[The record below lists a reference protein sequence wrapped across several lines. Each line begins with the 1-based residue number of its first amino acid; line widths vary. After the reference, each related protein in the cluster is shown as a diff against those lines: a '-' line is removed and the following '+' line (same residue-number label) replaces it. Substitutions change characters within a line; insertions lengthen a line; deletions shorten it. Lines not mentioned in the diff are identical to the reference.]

1 MNPEQQ
7 QQRIMAYFIE
17 EAKEHLQTIEQGVLN
32 LQDVLNEPEMV
43 NDIFRAAHS
52 IKGGAAMLGVASVQ
66 HIAHRFEDYFKILQ
80 DNNNLEV
87 DEKLKSLLL
96 AGFDRLQELVDYLQV
111 NFKIS
116 DDLAAT
122 SIASVEPVFTELE
135 VHLNG
140 LVAKIDPS
148 TVTKSTTRVISTV
161 FQSDINSKLRDMLQ
175 LFKQADSSYTR
186 QQLQDICHELRQ
198 TGEEFDLTN
207 WCELI
212 QAAANA
218 ISFQGNSYST
228 LAPVLIKEIK
238 QAKDLVLEFRSEE
251 ITVSDQLHALLPETE
266 ELTDRFD
273 RLLQD
278 EILDDIVSVDED
290 DDVSAIMMAV
300 SDSQDEAILLD
311 DQGELTD
318 EALFGDADDHLAWM
332 EEQESAQNF
341 EGPEV
346 GASEL
351 KSLASLFE
359 NEDIDIDLALAWE
372 DIESAETLI
381 SSSAGQSLQEQDEF
395 ADLFTDESSGSENT
409 AALISSF
416 TSLGDNDEF
425 ADFFESSAPEVE
437 NTLPSQDSDDYLF
450 SGLTLDHEIEPQ
462 VGESIDDQLDFLTN
476 ATSESD
482 LINFEDITLDSS
494 ALDSILE
501 PDSAAQDV
509 DASEWDLSELDIEE
523 IAATSP
529 SDLGVDFTVSNSE
542 WSAELES
549 ESTNSVEAVIS
560 GDQPNQDSQDQ
571 LVDFS
576 EFDLDTSLESSNLE
590 SSERINTDVLRES
603 NVLQMEDV
611 DFFNVLQMEDVDFF
625 TEDLDILSGE
635 DLISLDPDPLGSES
649 EALIESSSEEFVRQE
664 TSLEIG
670 ELSQSQD
677 MQSDPFAVSEAEVIG
692 ELGQGLDQDIDPF
705 GDNLEID
712 AWAESTIPDHQELG
726 ESQFSEILEDDDPFH
741 TEASGDALDI
751 NDIEESTEDETLSF
765 VNLTEDEAQVSIESA
780 SSEQSSADLVEAPS
794 DNFNI
799 NLTSDSDTSLDI
811 EEFTEEEL
819 VSSIDDSDLSSEMIE
834 SISYPSFVDSDIDDA
849 QFDLSLLEDPE
860 IISLTD
866 PFEPES
872 FEPESFE
879 PESFEIGNTED
890 SPELASLVDL
900 PTENLQEP
908 ITTISDLE
916 FSEQDVYEDEIQS
929 IAAEISAGDD
939 IGVDRESI
947 DLMPVAEI
955 VTRSEDEELQSEDDI
970 QIDLSSDQEISIYDS
985 NHDSA
990 ELEEEIEVFEAFDQ
1004 AFEPLASNDLE
1015 DLFEMSEIDAEFEFE
1030 DNSQTPSISI
1040 ETPDANWSET
1050 TSELTSEMSSQ
1061 PEVITEDSLVTE
1073 AGEDSDQFPTMS
1085 IDVDLIDPPSL
1096 EISDHIL
1103 ETSVA
1108 DEIIQ
1113 NEQSIEELDDSDLAD
1128 FFTDPAQVDEFVNS
1142 DSFDLI
1148 EAISTEPID
1157 LTESAIG
1164 SLNEEL
1170 DRDLS
1175 EIVNPDSPAELL
1187 VSESEHVDTTALE
1200 IDHSGITSS
1209 TGMDDLGLTDFF
1221 EAEQDMPV
1229 SFMEEIIENEFEDQ
1243 LGEDVG
1249 ELIPSD
1255 FAEPFGETSDPES
1268 LVDLF
1273 AESTDQADS
1282 TVPFIETDPTSDQN
1296 LDPFA
1301 IDSSDINIDD
1311 ADSDVINESD
1321 DNWELTNFFAGDDTS
1336 LVVESDIEIIGD
1348 ADSDAI
1354 NESDDNWEL
1363 TNFFAGDDASL
1374 VVESD
1379 IEIIG
1384 GEDELEEFFTTPEPS
1399 EFDIPEMSGADE
1411 FSSSLEFAEFTE
1423 SSEPTGNQTLE
1434 IDDPSNDFGSIPTQT
1449 EISEDE
1455 ISDQFFTESDLVLD
1469 PTAEITET
1477 VDNPFG
1483 LDELGD
1489 PTDVVNEEVSESQPF
1504 SADTT
1509 IDNLVDFFDGG
1520 DELADMSTAGSEWDL
1535 ADITPGIDPEI
1546 EPITTSELDPGSKS
1560 AEISSSDLSEDL
1572 INELTSDDDVLDQL
1586 FSGSSDKSDSQFESL
1601 AMTDFSG
1608 ISDDLDFAEPSDEQ
1622 LEAQPEDRSTGGQAE
1637 FDELDAMLND
1647 SSYSESP
1654 DADNTNAV
1662 LGLAAA
1668 SIATT
1673 LAAASTSKPTTE
1685 TQDSN
1690 FDELDALLGDDT
1702 PLPPPTN
1709 SPKVVENKVVDEF
1722 ADLDIFLQETYGKDA
1737 SPVTA
1742 RPAKRPPGKRPSTK
1756 IVSQTMKVDVK
1767 HLDSLNNLVGE
1778 LVVNRN
1784 LLEQDQ
1790 ERLQQFISNLLH
1802 QVQLLSDVSQRM
1814 RDQYDRSLLENS
1826 LLASRNQTSYRLS
1839 TTDENIDSSNSSSG
1853 GEEFDPLQMDR
1864 FSSFHVLSQEIIEL
1878 IVRVRESASDIE
1890 FVVSETEQV
1899 SRQLGTITTQ
1909 IQDDLKQSRM
1919 VPFAQIADRLPRAVR
1934 DLALEEGKQVDIEIF
1949 GRETLIDKAVLDELN
1964 TPMNHLITNAIAHGI
1979 EDPATRQAGGKVAR
1993 GKITIRAYH
2002 QGNQTVISI
2011 NDDGGGIN
2019 PERVKQSA
2027 INKGLL
2033 AQSDA
2038 TKMSESDIYD
2048 LLFEPGFS
2056 TKTQADQRSGRGMG
2070 LDIVK
2075 NDLADIRGTIHTE
2088 SAISKG
2094 TTFTIRLPLTLSI
2107 SKAMFCVS
2115 DRTRIAFPVDGFEDV
2130 LEIPQS
2136 QVQLNSKG
2144 QPCIQWRDM
2153 VLPFQ
2158 PLANLLVYNRHI
2170 GRGNIYGKQ
2179 DDDTVSLIIL
2189 RNEGTY
2195 LALQVDQFQGE
2206 SEIVIK
2212 QLEGPIPKPA
2222 GIAGAT
2228 VLGDGR
2234 VMAIANVLE
2243 LFDIASGRL
2252 RPTISAS
2259 SGMPFPEEKAQADPT
2274 VLIVDDS
2281 ITVREL
2287 LSLTFAKVGYRV
2299 EQARDGQDAWE
2310 KLRAGLP
2317 CDLIFCDIEM
2327 PRMDGLELLSRL
2339 KKDETLSKI
2348 PIAMLTSRGADRHR
2362 QTAVQL
2368 GASGYFTKPYLEE
2381 ELLTASQ
2388 RMLKG
2393 EVLVTLN

>member
-116 DDLAAT
+116 DELATT

-148 TVTKSTTRVISTV
+148 TVTKSTTRVLSTV
-161 FQSDINSKLRDMLQ
+161 FQSDINNKLRDMLQ

-251 ITVSDQLHALLPETE
+251 ITISDQLHALLPETE

-278 EILDDIVSVDED
+278 KILDDIASVDED
-290 DDVSAIMMAV
+290 DDVSEIMMAV

-311 DQGELTD
+311 EQGELTD

-332 EEQESAQNF
+332 EEQESDQNL

-359 NEDIDIDLALAWE
+359 NEDIDVDLALAWE

-416 TSLGDNDEF
+416 TSLSDNDEF
-425 ADFFESSAPEVE
+425 ADFFESSGSEVE
-437 NTLPSQDSDDYLF
+437 NTLPSPDSDDYLF
-450 SGLTLDHEIEPQ
+450 SALTLDHEIEPE
-462 VGESIDDQLDFLTN
+462 VGESIDDRLDFLTD

-482 LINFEDITLDSS
+482 LLNFEDITLDSS

-501 PDSAAQDV
+501 PDLAEQDV

-529 SDLGVDFTVSNSE
+529 SDLGVDFTVSNSD
-542 WSAELES
+542 WSTEFDA
-549 ESTNSVEAVIS
+549 ESTNSIEAVIS
-560 GDQPNQDSQDQ
+560 DDRPAQDSQDQ

-576 EFDLDTSLESSNLE
+576 EFDLETSLESSE
-590 SSERINTDVLRES
+590 SIDTDVFGES

-611 DFFNVLQMEDVDFF
+611 DSF
-625 TEDLDILSGE
+625 TEDLDILSSE
-635 DLISLDPDPLGSES
+635 DLISLDPDLLGSDS
-649 EALIESSSEEFVRQE
+649 EALIESSSEEFISQE
-664 TSLEIG
+664 TSLEFG
-670 ELSQSQD
+670 ELSQPQD
-677 MQSDPFAVSEAEVIG
+677 MESDPFAVSEAEIIG
-692 ELGQGLDQDIDPF
+692 ELEQDLDRDIDPF

-712 AWAESTIPDHQELG
+712 AWTEAPIQDQQELP
-726 ESQFSEILEDDDPFH
+726 ESQFNEILEDDDPFY
-741 TEASGDALDI
+741 TEPSSEALDVI
-751 NDIEESTEDETLSF
+751 DIEESTRDEAIFF
-765 VNLTEDEAQVSIESA
+765 VDFTEDEAQASIESV
-780 SSEQSSADLVEAPS
+780 SHEEFSADFVVPS
-794 DNFNI
+794 IDG
-799 NLTSDSDTSLDI
+799 SDLNI

-819 VSSIDDSDLSSEMIE
+819 IPSIDDSDFSDLSSETVE
-834 SISYPSFVDSDIDDA
+834 SISYPFFVDSDIDDA
-849 QFDLSLLEDPE
+849 QLDLSLLEDPE

-866 PFEPES
+866 PLELES
-872 FEPESFE
+872 FEPEG
-879 PESFEIGNTED
+879 FEIGSTKD
-890 SPELASLVDL
+890 ITELAR
-900 PTENLQEP
+900 PTESLQEP
-908 ITTISDLE
+908 ITAISDLE
-916 FSEQDVYEDEIQS
+916 FSEQDVSEDEIQS
-929 IAAEISAGDD
+929 IADEIDTGDD
-939 IGVDRESI
+939 ISVDRESI
-947 DLMPVAEI
+947 DLMPVVEVA
-955 VTRSEDEELQSEDDI
+955 TRSEDEELQFEDDI
-970 QIDLSSDQEISIYDS
+970 QLDLSSDRESSIYDS
-985 NHDSA
+985 ALDSA
-990 ELEEEIEVFEAFDQ
+990 EFGEELEVFE

-1030 DNSQTPSISI
+1030 DNSQTSSTSI
-1040 ETPDANWSET
+1040 EAPDANWSET
-1050 TSELTSEMSSQ
+1050 TSASTSEMSSQ
-1061 PEVITEDSLVTE
+1061 PNIITEELLVAE
-1073 AGEDSDQFPTMS
+1073 LSEDSDQIPAMP
-1085 IDVDLIDPPSL
+1085 IDADSIDPPSPEISDRIL
-1096 EISDHIL
+1096 EISG
-1103 ETSVA
+1103 T

-1113 NEQSIEELDDSDLAD
+1113 NELAMEELDDSDLAD
-1128 FFTDPAQVDEFVNS
+1128 FFTDSAQVDEFVNS
-1142 DSFDLI
+1142 DSFELI
-1148 EAISTEPID
+1148 DTIPTEPID
-1157 LTESAIG
+1157 LTERAIE
-1164 SLNEEL
+1164 SLNEES

-1175 EIVNPDSPAELL
+1175 EIVIPDSPAELL
-1187 VSESEHVDTTALE
+1187 VSEQVDTADLE
-1200 IDHSGITSS
+1200 IDHSDTTSS
-1209 TGMDDLGLTDFF
+1209 PGIDDLGLTDFF
-1221 EAEQDMPV
+1221 EAEQDMPE
-1229 SFMEEIIENEFEDQ
+1229 SFIEEIIEDEFEDH

-1249 ELIPSD
+1249 ELLPFD
-1255 FAEPFGETSDPES
+1255 FAEPFGETSDPQS
-1268 LVDLF
+1268 SVDLF
-1273 AESTDQADS
+1273 AESIEQADS
-1282 TVPFIETDPTSDQN
+1282 TVPPIETDPTRDQI
-1296 LDPFA
+1296 LDPFE
-1301 IDSSDINIDD
+1301 IDSLDINIDD
-1311 ADSDVINESD
+1311 ADSDVTTESD
-1321 DNWELTNFFAGDDTS
+1321 DNWELTSFFAGDDDTA
-1336 LVVESDIEIIGD
+1336 LVVESDIEIIDD
-1348 ADSDAI
+1348 ADSDVTT
-1354 NESDDNWEL
+1354 ESDDNWEL
-1363 TNFFAGDDASL
+1363 TSFFAGDDDTAL

-1384 GEDELEEFFTTPEPS
+1384 GEEDLEEFFTTPEPS
-1399 EFDIPEMSGADE
+1399 ELELTEAISADK

-1423 SSEPTGNQTLE
+1423 SSEPTGDQTLE
-1434 IDDPSNDFGSIPTQT
+1434 INDPSDDFGSIPTQT

-1455 ISDQFFTESDLVLD
+1455 ISDRFFTESDLA

-1489 PTDVVNEEVSESQPF
+1489 PTDVVIEEVSEIQPF

-1509 IDNLVDFFDGG
+1509 IDNLVDFFDGD
-1520 DELADMSTAGSEWDL
+1520 DELADMSAAGSDWDL
-1535 ADITPGIDPEI
+1535 SDITPEIDPEI
-1546 EPITTSELDPGSKS
+1546 EPITTSELDSGSES
-1560 AEISSSDLSEDL
+1560 AEISSSDLSEEL
-1572 INELTSDDDVLDQL
+1572 INELTSDDEVLDRL
-1586 FSGSSDKSDSQFESL
+1586 FSGSSDLSDSQFESL
-1601 AMTDFSG
+1601 AITDFG
-1608 ISDDLDFAEPSDEQ
+1608 EISDDLDFAEPSDEQ
-1622 LEAQPEDRSTGGQAE
+1622 LEAQLADRSTGGQAE

-1647 SSYSESP
+1647 SSSSESP

-1662 LGLAAA
+1662 LSLAAA

-1673 LAAASTSKPTTE
+1673 LAAPASELTTE
-1685 TQDSN
+1685 TQDSS

-1702 PLPPPTN
+1702 PLPTPTN
-1709 SPKVVENKVVDEF
+1709 SPKVFEAKVVDEF

-1839 TTDENIDSSNSSSG
+1839 TTDENVDSSNSSSG

-2019 PERVKQSA
+2019 AERVKQTA

-2033 AQSDA
+2033 AQPDA
-2038 TKMSESDIYD
+2038 TKMSESEIYD

-2259 SGMPFPEEKAQADPT
+2259 SGTPFPEEKAQADPT

-2339 KKDETLSKI
+2339 KKDESLSKI

>member
-1 MNPEQQ
+1 
-7 QQRIMAYFIE
+7 
-17 EAKEHLQTIEQGVLN
+17 
-32 LQDVLNEPEMV
+32 
-43 NDIFRAAHS
+43 
-52 IKGGAAMLGVASVQ
+52 
-66 HIAHRFEDYFKILQ
+66 
-80 DNNNLEV
+80 
-87 DEKLKSLLL
+87 
-96 AGFDRLQELVDYLQV
+96 
-111 NFKIS
+111 
-116 DDLAAT
+116 
-122 SIASVEPVFTELE
+122 
-135 VHLNG
+135 
-140 LVAKIDPS
+140 
-148 TVTKSTTRVISTV
+148 
-161 FQSDINSKLRDMLQ
+161 
-175 LFKQADSSYTR
+175 
-186 QQLQDICHELRQ
+186 
-198 TGEEFDLTN
+198 
-207 WCELI
+207 
-212 QAAANA
+212 
-218 ISFQGNSYST
+218 
-228 LAPVLIKEIK
+228 
-238 QAKDLVLEFRSEE
+238 
-251 ITVSDQLHALLPETE
+251 
-266 ELTDRFD
+266 
-273 RLLQD
+273 
-278 EILDDIVSVDED
+278 
-290 DDVSAIMMAV
+290 
-300 SDSQDEAILLD
+300 
-311 DQGELTD
+311 
-318 EALFGDADDHLAWM
+318 
-332 EEQESAQNF
+332 
-341 EGPEV
+341 
-346 GASEL
+346 
-351 KSLASLFE
+351 
-359 NEDIDIDLALAWE
+359 
-372 DIESAETLI
+372 
-381 SSSAGQSLQEQDEF
+381 
-395 ADLFTDESSGSENT
+395 
-409 AALISSF
+409 
-416 TSLGDNDEF
+416 
-425 ADFFESSAPEVE
+425 
-437 NTLPSQDSDDYLF
+437 
-450 SGLTLDHEIEPQ
+450 
-462 VGESIDDQLDFLTN
+462 
-476 ATSESD
+476 
-482 LINFEDITLDSS
+482 
-494 ALDSILE
+494 
-501 PDSAAQDV
+501 
-509 DASEWDLSELDIEE
+509 
-523 IAATSP
+523 
-529 SDLGVDFTVSNSE
+529 
-542 WSAELES
+542 
-549 ESTNSVEAVIS
+549 
-560 GDQPNQDSQDQ
+560 
-571 LVDFS
+571 
-576 EFDLDTSLESSNLE
+576 
-590 SSERINTDVLRES
+590 
-603 NVLQMEDV
+603 
-611 DFFNVLQMEDVDFF
+611 
-625 TEDLDILSGE
+625 
-635 DLISLDPDPLGSES
+635 
-649 EALIESSSEEFVRQE
+649 
-664 TSLEIG
+664 
-670 ELSQSQD
+670 
-677 MQSDPFAVSEAEVIG
+677 
-692 ELGQGLDQDIDPF
+692 
-705 GDNLEID
+705 
-712 AWAESTIPDHQELG
+712 
-726 ESQFSEILEDDDPFH
+726 
-741 TEASGDALDI
+741 
-751 NDIEESTEDETLSF
+751 
-765 VNLTEDEAQVSIESA
+765 
-780 SSEQSSADLVEAPS
+780 
-794 DNFNI
+794 
-799 NLTSDSDTSLDI
+799 
-811 EEFTEEEL
+811 
-819 VSSIDDSDLSSEMIE
+819 
-834 SISYPSFVDSDIDDA
+834 
-849 QFDLSLLEDPE
+849 
-860 IISLTD
+860 
-866 PFEPES
+866 
-872 FEPESFE
+872 
-879 PESFEIGNTED
+879 
-890 SPELASLVDL
+890 
-900 PTENLQEP
+900 
-908 ITTISDLE
+908 
-916 FSEQDVYEDEIQS
+916 
-929 IAAEISAGDD
+929 
-939 IGVDRESI
+939 
-947 DLMPVAEI
+947 
-955 VTRSEDEELQSEDDI
+955 
-970 QIDLSSDQEISIYDS
+970 
-985 NHDSA
+985 
-990 ELEEEIEVFEAFDQ
+990 
-1004 AFEPLASNDLE
+1004 
-1015 DLFEMSEIDAEFEFE
+1015 
-1030 DNSQTPSISI
+1030 
-1040 ETPDANWSET
+1040 
-1050 TSELTSEMSSQ
+1050 MSSQ
-1061 PEVITEDSLVTE
+1061 PNVITEEFLVAE
-1073 AGEDSDQFPTMS
+1073 LSEDSDQIPAMP
-1085 IDVDLIDPPSL
+1085 IDADSIDPPSPEISDRIL
-1096 EISDHIL
+1096 EISG
-1103 ETSVA
+1103 T

-1113 NEQSIEELDDSDLAD
+1113 NELAMEELDDSDLAD
-1128 FFTDPAQVDEFVNS
+1128 FFTDSAQVDEFVNS
-1142 DSFDLI
+1142 DSFELI
-1148 EAISTEPID
+1148 DTIPTEPID
-1157 LTESAIG
+1157 LTERAIE
-1164 SLNEEL
+1164 SLNEES

-1175 EIVNPDSPAELL
+1175 EIVIPDSPAELL
-1187 VSESEHVDTTALE
+1187 VSEQVDTADLE
-1200 IDHSGITSS
+1200 IDHSDTTSS
-1209 TGMDDLGLTDFF
+1209 PGIDDLGLTDFF
-1221 EAEQDMPV
+1221 EAEQDMPE
-1229 SFMEEIIENEFEDQ
+1229 SFIEEIIEDEFEDH

-1249 ELIPSD
+1249 ELLPFD
-1255 FAEPFGETSDPES
+1255 FAEPFGETSDPQS
-1268 LVDLF
+1268 SVDLF
-1273 AESTDQADS
+1273 AESIEQADS
-1282 TVPFIETDPTSDQN
+1282 TVPPIETDPTRDQI
-1296 LDPFA
+1296 LDPFE
-1301 IDSSDINIDD
+1301 IDSLDINIDD
-1311 ADSDVINESD
+1311 ADSDVTTESD
-1321 DNWELTNFFAGDDTS
+1321 DNWELTSFFAGDDDT
-1336 LVVESDIEIIGD
+1336 
-1348 ADSDAI
+1348 A
-1354 NESDDNWEL
+1354 
-1363 TNFFAGDDASL
+1363 L

-1384 GEDELEEFFTTPEPS
+1384 GEEDLEEFFTTPEPS
-1399 EFDIPEMSGADE
+1399 ELELTEAISADK

-1423 SSEPTGNQTLE
+1423 SSEPTGDQTLE
-1434 IDDPSNDFGSIPTQT
+1434 INDPSDDFGSIPTQT

-1455 ISDQFFTESDLVLD
+1455 ISDRFFTESDLA

-1489 PTDVVNEEVSESQPF
+1489 PTDVVIEEVSEIQPF

-1509 IDNLVDFFDGG
+1509 IDNLVDFFDGD
-1520 DELADMSTAGSEWDL
+1520 DELADMSAAGSDWDL
-1535 ADITPGIDPEI
+1535 SDITPEIDPEI
-1546 EPITTSELDPGSKS
+1546 EPITTSELDSGSES
-1560 AEISSSDLSEDL
+1560 AEISSSDLSEEL
-1572 INELTSDDDVLDQL
+1572 INELTSDDEVLDRL
-1586 FSGSSDKSDSQFESL
+1586 FSGSSDLSDSQFESL
-1601 AMTDFSG
+1601 AITDFG
-1608 ISDDLDFAEPSDEQ
+1608 EISDDLDFAEPSDEQ
-1622 LEAQPEDRSTGGQAE
+1622 LEAQLADRSTGGQAE

-1647 SSYSESP
+1647 SSSSESP

-1662 LGLAAA
+1662 LSLAAA

-1673 LAAASTSKPTTE
+1673 LAAPASELTTE
-1685 TQDSN
+1685 TQDSS

-1702 PLPPPTN
+1702 PLPTPTN
-1709 SPKVVENKVVDEF
+1709 SPKVFEAKVVDEF

-1839 TTDENIDSSNSSSG
+1839 TTDENVDSSNSSSG

-2019 PERVKQSA
+2019 AERVKQTA

-2033 AQSDA
+2033 AQPDA
-2038 TKMSESDIYD
+2038 TKMSESEIYD

-2259 SGMPFPEEKAQADPT
+2259 SGTPFPEEKAQADPT